1 MDETKKMRC
10 NSENLVL
17 NMVEKGRE
25 RRNVNLYAMYPLP
38 PNIEMEM

>member
-1 MDETKKMRC
+1 MDVTKKMRC